1 MRPFLPGRHDQRK
14 ADALYS
20 GIILV
25 KMLVL
30 DISAKVIASHAV
42 RSCEQALRPA
52 QNLLIGEQALFDIR
66 SVFTHLEIKIRLQQ
80 KDISITFSL
89 SKLISDAQRRK
100 QHQPRQKAAGR
111 QPCPQKTAFF
121 FYA

>member
-14 ADALYS
+14 ADTLYS

-25 KMLVL
+25 KMLML

-42 RSCEQALRPA
+42 GSCEQALRPA
-52 QNLLIGEQALFDIR
+52 QNLLIGEQPLFDIR

-80 KDISITFSL
+80 EDIRITLQFVQTD
-89 SKLISDAQRRK
+89 K
-100 QHQPRQKAAGR
+100 
-111 QPCPQKTAFF
+111 
-121 FYA
+121 